1 MLSSLLLCCMMSFA
15 DSLPPL
21 DTTLFVP
28 RAPILSDTQPRR
40 PRPVTYSDA
49 YFTRLTIHRWGS
61 YTMLPLFAAEVALGQ
76 NLINDSR
83 PPSWI
88 KSTHVGVAL
97 GIGALFT
104 SNTVT
109 GVWNLW
115 ESRKDPAGRTRRLV
129 HSALMI
135 ASDAGFVAT
144 GLLAEDAGHSVDGRN
159 RHRTVALT
167 SMGVAAVGGVMMW
180 FWKD

>member
-1 MLSSLLLCCMMSFA
+1 MLSSLLLCCMMSIT
-15 DSLPPL
+15 DSLPAV
-21 DTTLFVP
+21 DTTSFVARP
-28 RAPILSDTQPRR
+28 FVLSDTQPR
-40 PRPVTYSDA
+40 PRSVSHSDA
-49 YFTRLTIHRWGS
+49 YYTRLTIHRWGS

-76 NLINDSR
+76 NLINDTR

-115 ESRKDPAGRTRRLV
+115 ESRNDPGRTRRFV

-144 GLLAEDAGHSVDGRN
+144 GILGDEAGHSVQSQN
-159 RHRTVALT
+159 RHRTVALS
-167 SMGVAAVGGVMMW
+167 SMAVAAVGGAMMW
-180 FWKD
+180 LWKN

>member
-1 MLSSLLLCCMMSFA
+1 MLSSLLLCCMMSIT
-15 DSLPPL
+15 DSLPAV
-21 DTTLFVP
+21 DTTSFVP
-28 RAPILSDTQPRR
+28 RPFVLSDTQPR
-40 PRPVTYSDA
+40 PKAVSHSDA
-49 YFTRLTIHRWGS
+49 YYTRLTIHRWGS

-88 KSTHVGVAL
+88 KPTHVGVAL

-104 SNTVT
+104 ANTVT

-115 ESRKDPAGRTRRLV
+115 ESRKDAPGRTRRFV

-144 GLLAEDAGHSVDGRN
+144 GLLGDDAGHSVNSRD
-159 RHRTVALT
+159 RHRNVALT
-167 SMGVAAVGGVMMW
+167 SMAVAAVGGAMMW